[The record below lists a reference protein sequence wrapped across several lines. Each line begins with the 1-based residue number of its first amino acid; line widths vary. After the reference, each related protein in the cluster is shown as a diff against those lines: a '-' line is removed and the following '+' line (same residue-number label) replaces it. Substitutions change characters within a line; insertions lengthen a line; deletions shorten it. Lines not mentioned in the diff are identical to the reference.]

1 MGLQTSILTEGR
13 KRDKLRMI
21 FGIIQ
26 SMKNRVI
33 LAIGAHP
40 DDTDFGASGTI
51 AKWVEEGATA
61 YYLICTDGSRGSK
74 DPKMTHQ
81 KLALI
86 RRKEQEEAAEVLGIK
101 KVFFL
106 DHADT
111 QLVVDNVLKEQIV
124 RIIRKVRP
132 NTVITMDPTFYYSQK
147 FGFINHTDHRA
158 AGLATLDACFPLSR
172 DRLTFPQHE
181 KEGLKPHKVEE
192 LLLVN
197 LEKADFLVDITTT
210 IDKKIKALACHKSQ
224 FDDFKKIEKMIRTRS
239 KMQGKKVGYKFAE
252 SFLRLNLP

>member
-1 MGLQTSILTEGR
+1 
-13 KRDKLRMI
+13 
-21 FGIIQ
+21 
-26 SMKNRVI
+26 MKSKII
-33 LAIGAHP
+33 LAVGAHP

-51 AKWVEEGATA
+51 AKWVEEGSTA
-61 YYLICTDGSRGSK
+61 YYLICTDGSRGSQ
-74 DPKMTHQ
+74 DPLMTHK

-86 RRKEQEEAAEVLGIK
+86 RRKEQEDSAKVLGIK

-106 DHADT
+106 DHTDT
-111 QLVVDNVLKEQIV
+111 QLSADIVLKEQIV
-124 RIIRKVRP
+124 KIIRQVRP
-132 NTVITMDPTFYYSQK
+132 NIVITMDPTFYYSQK

-172 DRLTFPQHE
+172 DRLTFPEHE

-197 LEKADFLVDITTT
+197 FEKADYFVDITKT
-210 IDKKIKALACHKSQ
+210 IDKKIKALSCHKSQ
-224 FDDFKKIEKMIRTRS
+224 FDDFKKVEKMIRERS

-252 SFLRLNLP
+252 TFLRLNLP